1 MNEIL
6 NSFKHFILLQREI
19 CSNSKLLN
27 LDI

>member
-6 NSFKHFILLQREI
+6 NSLEHFVLLQREI